1 VSASR
6 RPRRRRGFRSR
17 FAWYDDAERFLISWQ
32 RKSVWRYGRAV
43 QGHTP
48 RTKSRMSRALG
59 RLRVIEAMRG
69 PTTGIVAA
77 ATTLALAAG
86 CAGTAAATAMSTQR
100 APGAGTVAGTVVFGR
115 HDSGVAV
122 SVFRCVR
129 QSRPRRTVVNG
140 CPAGTRPQQVTGEKV
155 RPDDSHFSFRLKPG
169 RYRIYDQLTRDST
182 PFGCID
188 ATHKVS
194 VRANR
199 TTHVTLHTDFLNAG
213 CGISE

>member
-1 VSASR
+1 MSASR

-17 FAWYDDAERFLISWQ
+17 SAWYDDAERFLISRQ
-32 RKSVWRYGRAV
+32 RESVWRYGRAV
-43 QGHTP
+43 QRYTP

-59 RLRVIEAMRG
+59 RLRVIKAMRG
-69 PTTGIVAA
+69 PTTCIIAA

-86 CAGTAAATAMSTQR
+86 CGGTAAARTTSIQHDL
-100 APGAGTVAGTVVFGR
+100 GTGVVAGTVVFGR

-122 SVFRCVR
+122 SAFRCVR

-140 CPAGTRPQQVTGEKV
+140 CPAGTRPQQVTGEEV

-169 RYRIYDQLTRDST
+169 RYRIYDQLTKDSS

-199 TTHVTLHTDFLNAG
+199 TTHVTLDTDFLNGGG
-213 CGISE
+213 CGY